1 MNRRRSTV
9 WTMGLLAGLLGLPRG
24 AAGQA
29 AQAPPPAPLTFQRL
43 TCMSWAELETIYRS
57 AKPGDVP
64 VGFVRGRTL
73 YHPCAA
79 LAHVRTN
86 IANRLWKGKHFYPE
100 DATLI
105 NQWPGFRAIRA
116 DISMGTS
123 WLDGQPAHI
132 LDYADKSFVWRD
144 VRDEMRQV
152 GPGLYVGAMY
162 LRDCPAPRL
171 KTLFVLEAVCGGH

>member
-1 MNRRRSTV
+1 MNHRSLALTI
-9 WTMGLLAGLLGLPRG
+9 GLLATLPMNV
-24 AAGQA
+24 A
-29 AQAPPPAPLTFQRL
+29 AQEGPLTFERL
-43 TCMSWAELETIYRS
+43 TCMSWAELEALYRG
-57 AKPGDVP
+57 AGPGEVP

-73 YHPCAA
+73 YHPCTP
-79 LAHVRTN
+79 LAHARTKV
-86 IANRLWKGKHFYPE
+86 ANRLWKGKHFCPD

-116 DISMGTS
+116 DVYPGES

-132 LDYADKSFVWRD
+132 LDYADKSFIWRD

-162 LRDCPAPRL
+162 VRDCPTPRL
-171 KTLFVLEAVCGGH
+171 KTLFVLEQVCSIEP